1 MVQMDVPPFCLAA
14 GNRAALHGI
23 NEIGLKRKG
32 FTEERIL
39 KLKKA
44 YKILFASG
52 LPLEEGMKK
61 AEELGGDDIE
71 LLLSFIKNTGRGILP
86 PAR

>member
-14 GNRAALHGI
+14 GNRAELHGI

-32 FTEERIL
+32 FTGERIL

-44 YKILFASG
+44 YKILFVSG
-52 LPLEEGMKK
+52 LPFEEGMKK
-61 AEELGGDDIE
+61 AEELGGEDIE
-71 LLLSFIKNTGRGILP
+71 LLLDFIKNTERGILP